1 MGSELVSPVD
11 INNGDKPTTPATG
24 ALKFNKPDDSSSKGD
39 WVKSGMDVLNNI
51 TTSEVLDPTTNL
63 ITVGLQ
69 DDKTHTIGKSEGLYS
84 KPFITKYNFI
94 TGSAS

>member
-1 MGSELVSPVD
+1 MVSPVD
-11 INNGDKPTTPATG
+11 IDNGDKPITTVAS
-24 ALKFNKPDDSSSKGD
+24 ALQFNKLNDSSSKGD